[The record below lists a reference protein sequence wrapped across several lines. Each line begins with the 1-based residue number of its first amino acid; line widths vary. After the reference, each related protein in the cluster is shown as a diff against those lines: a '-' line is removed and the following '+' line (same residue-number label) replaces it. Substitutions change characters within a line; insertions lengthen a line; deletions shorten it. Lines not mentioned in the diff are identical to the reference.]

1 MSLFVIGEEVR
12 LNSGGPAM
20 KVTNYVKRGIV
31 CEWENGG
38 KHFRYIFPAACVT
51 PLTRPKP
58 RVKHVAAS

>member
-12 LNSGGPAM
+12 LTSGGPAM
-20 KVTNYVKRGIV
+20 KVVNYIKQGIV

-38 KHFRYIFPAACVT
+38 KHFRYIFPEACIT

-58 RVKHVAAS
+58 RVNHVAAS